1 MKISGVQMDMKLG
14 AVDTN
19 LRRMIDFH
27 RQTRSQGAILTVF
40 PECALT
46 GYCFESREEA
56 LRFAQTIP
64 GPATEKFQAACRELG
79 GAVVF
84 GLLERDGD
92 TGCSTRWPSSAA
104 RA

>member
-1 MKISGVQMDMKLG
+1 MKISGVQMDIKLG